1 MAWQGLKA
9 WPAQFFPC
17 NPTFYLHVGLVKEAR
32 HKKQMV
38 CDSSSM
44 KCPKLTNLETERKSV
59 TSRGGREEGG
69 QGRQSGTRG
78 QRWLH
83 NPVNSLKAT
92 GMNKAWKSY
101 LSKYLIVRCQP
112 PASGE
117 ASLQGARTHKP
128 QKTQS
133 LFVGAETGQAEA
145 RMHFMHEGTSGASSV
160 TEFASTCQVA
170 NAPRTG
176 GLLSTFLKNH
186 VA

>member
-1 MAWQGLKA
+1 M
-9 WPAQFFPC
+9 
-17 NPTFYLHVGLVKEAR
+17 
-32 HKKQMV
+32 
-38 CDSSSM
+38 
-44 KCPKLTNLETERKSV
+44 
-59 TSRGGREEGG
+59 GGG
-69 QGRQSGTRG
+69 GRQSGIRG

-92 GMNKAWKSY
+92 GMSKAWKSY
-101 LSKYLIVRCQP
+101 LNKYLIIRCQP

-186 VA
+186 MA